1 MKVVISKNNLCKRGK
16 YSIYPKLAFMYEA
29 TSTMYQTMNNE
40 HTNIEI
46 KVKH

>member
-1 MKVVISKNNLCKRGK
+1 
-16 YSIYPKLAFMYEA
+16 MYEA

-46 KVKH
+46 KVKHELRLIVILKNRKRNIFNNKM